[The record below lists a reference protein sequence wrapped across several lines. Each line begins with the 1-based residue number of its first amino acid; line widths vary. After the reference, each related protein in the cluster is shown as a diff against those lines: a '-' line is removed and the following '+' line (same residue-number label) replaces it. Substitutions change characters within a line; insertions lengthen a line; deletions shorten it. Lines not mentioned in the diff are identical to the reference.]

1 MKIRPGVTGAAF
13 AITAMIL
20 FSATPSIA
28 QYFIPDQ
35 LSVGI
40 GVVRDSQPQQSAAT
54 ATLSLAYVD
63 SGTDYWPHR
72 LGWVLLEAELGPRSD
87 LGSCQTSDA
96 APADSANCDDAALLT
111 GLRLHVFHRKSARRV
126 LPFVSLLVGSY
137 WKGSAEQDG
146 GFDPGHVALQ
156 AGGGIDLRRTGSVH
170 GLRLAVDYRHVYAGD
185 ASRNQL
191 RFVAAYTLGPPKP

>member
-1 MKIRPGVTGAAF
+1 MKIQPGVTGAAL

-20 FSATPSIA
+20 FSPTPGSA
-28 QYFIPDQ
+28 QYFLPDQ

-40 GVVRDSQPQQSAAT
+40 GVVRDRQPAQSAAT

-63 SGTDYWPHR
+63 SGTDYWPYR
-72 LGWVLLEAELGPRSD
+72 LGWILLEAELGPKSD
-87 LGSCQTSDA
+87 LGSCQTRDA
-96 APADSANCDDAALLT
+96 GPADSPNCDDAAVMT
-111 GLRLHVFHRKSARRV
+111 GLRFHFFHRKSARRV
-126 LPFVSLLVGSY
+126 LPFVNLLVGSY
-137 WKGSAEQDG
+137 WKGSAEEDD

-170 GLRLAVDYRHVYAGD
+170 GLRLAVDYRHVFAGD

-191 RFVAAYTLGPPKP
+191 RFLAAYTLGPPKS

>member
-1 MKIRPGVTGAAF
+1 MKIQPGVMGAAF
-13 AITAMIL
+13 AIAALIL
-20 FSATPSIA
+20 VSPNPARA
-28 QYFIPDQ
+28 QYFLPDQ

-40 GVVRDSQPQQSAAT
+40 GVVRDRQPQQSAAT

-63 SGTDYWPHR
+63 SGTDYWPFR

-87 LGSCQTSDA
+87 LGSCQTRDA
-96 APADSANCDDAALLT
+96 GPADSPNCDDAAVMT
-111 GLRLHVFHRKSARRV
+111 GLRFHFFHRKSARRV
-126 LPFVSLLVGSY
+126 LPFVNLLVGSY
-137 WKGSAEQDG
+137 WKGSAEEND

-170 GLRLAVDYRHVYAGD
+170 GLRLAVDYRHVFAGD

-191 RFVAAYTLGPPKP
+191 RFVAAYTLGPPKS

>member
-1 MKIRPGVTGAAF
+1 MRIHSGVMGAAF
-13 AITAMIL
+13 AMTAMIL
-20 FSATPSIA
+20 VSPTPASA

-40 GVVRDSQPQQSAAT
+40 GVVRDRQPQQSTAT

-63 SGTDYWPHR
+63 SGTDYWPYR

-111 GLRLHVFHRKSARRV
+111 GLRFHFFHRKSARRV

-137 WKGSAEQDG
+137 WKGSAEQDD

-156 AGGGIDLRRTGSVH
+156 AGGGIDLRRTGSAH
-170 GLRLAVDYRHVYAGD
+170 GLRLAVDYRRVFAGD

-191 RFVAAYTLGPPKP
+191 RFVAAYTLGPPKS

>member
-1 MKIRPGVTGAAF
+1 VRIHSGVAGAAF
-13 AITAMIL
+13 AITAMVL
-20 FSATPSIA
+20 SSPTPARA
-28 QYFIPDQ
+28 QYFIPNQ

-40 GVVRDSQPQQSAAT
+40 GVVRDRQPQQSTAT

-63 SGTDYWPHR
+63 SGTGYWPYR
-72 LGWVLLEAELGPRSD
+72 LGWVLLEGELGPRSD

-96 APADSANCDDAALLT
+96 APADSENCDDAALLT
-111 GLRLHVFHRKSARRV
+111 GLRFHFFHRKSARRV

-137 WKGSAEQDG
+137 WKGSAEEDD
-146 GFDPGHVALQ
+146 GFDAGHVALQ

-191 RFVAAYTLGPPKP
+191 RFVAAYTLGPPKS

>member
-1 MKIRPGVTGAAF
+1 MGAAF
-13 AITAMIL
+13 AIAATIL
-20 FSATPSIA
+20 FSPAPVSA

-40 GVVRDSQPQQSAAT
+40 GVVRDRQPQQSSAT

-63 SGTDYWPHR
+63 SGTDYWPYP

-87 LGSCQTSDA
+87 LGSCQSSDA
-96 APADSANCDDAALLT
+96 TPADSANCDDAAVLT
-111 GLRLHVFHRKSARRV
+111 GLRFHFFHRKSARRV
-126 LPFVSLLVGSY
+126 LPFVNLLVGSY
-137 WKGSAEQDG
+137 WKGSAEQDD
-146 GFDPGHVALQ
+146 GFGPGHVALQ

>member
-1 MKIRPGVTGAAF
+1 MRIHSGVMAAAF
-13 AITAMIL
+13 AITAMVL
-20 FSATPSIA
+20 FSPTPASA
-28 QYFIPDQ
+28 QYIIPDQ

-40 GVVRDSQPQQSAAT
+40 GVVRDRQPPQSTAT

-63 SGTDYWPHR
+63 SGTDYWPYR

-111 GLRLHVFHRKSARRV
+111 GLRFHFFHRKSARRV

-137 WKGSAEQDG
+137 WKGSAEQDD

-156 AGGGIDLRRTGSVH
+156 AGGGIDLRRTGSAH
-170 GLRLAVDYRHVYAGD
+170 GLRLAVDYRRVFAGD

-191 RFVAAYTLGPPKP
+191 RFVAAYTLGPPKF